1 MHIGTERRCRRN
13 QNDHRVKIAA
23 IKYTL
28 VYIIPAVVLFSLA
41 SPNGWAFTALVVV
54 FGVLP
59 ALEML
64 MQGSTRNFSVVEEE
78 VVKQDRLY
86 DYILWSLVPIQYG
99 LLAFFLIKVSEPGL
113 PLLVKIGMTTAFGM
127 ACGVLGINA
136 AHELGHRP
144 AKHEQLMSKLLLLT
158 TLYMHFFIEHN
169 RGHHKNVST
178 DEDPA
183 SSRYGEMIYTF
194 FFRTIIG
201 SWLSAWKLERT
212 RLQRKGLQFLG
223 WQNEMLRFQV
233 IQGALV
239 LAVFL
244 LFGVETMVWF
254 LGAAFIGI
262 LLLET
267 VNYIE
272 HYGLRRQKKGA
283 TYERTLP
290 IHSWNSNHPLGRL
303 ILLELTRHSDHHYMA
318 SRKYQVLRHFDES
331 PQMPTGY
338 PGMMVLSFFPP
349 LWFRVMHKRIE
360 RYRRGKDGVALA

>member
-1 MHIGTERRCRRN
+1 MC
-13 QNDHRVKIAA
+13 NDLRMNPAA
-23 IKYTL
+23 LKYTL
-28 VYIIPAVVLFSLA
+28 VYIIPGVVLFSLLQ
-41 SPNGWAFTALVVV
+41 PNGWAFTALVVV

-64 MQGSTRNFSVVEEE
+64 LPSSTANMSAAEEE
-78 VVKQDRLY
+78 VAKKDRLY
-86 DYILWSLVPIQYG
+86 DLILYSLVPIQWA
-99 LLAFFLIKVSEPGL
+99 LLVFFLLRISEPGL
-113 PLLVKIGMTTAFGM
+113 PLLVKVGFTTAFGM

-144 AKHEQLMSKLLLLT
+144 TKHEQLMSKLLLLT

-169 RGHHKNVST
+169 RGHHKHVST

-183 SSRYGEMIYTF
+183 SSRYGEVLYTF
-194 FFRTIIG
+194 FFRTITG

-212 RLQRKGLQFLG
+212 RLQRKGQPFLS
-223 WQNEMLRFQV
+223 WHNEMLRFQV
-233 IQGALV
+233 VQAALV
-239 LAVFL
+239 AAVWL
-244 LFGVETMVWF
+244 LFGAEVMGWF
-254 LGAAFIGI
+254 LAAALIGI

-272 HYGLRRQKKGA
+272 HYGLRRRKKGA
-283 TYERTLP
+283 TYERVLP
-290 IHSWNSNHPLGRL
+290 VHSWNSNHPLGRL

-318 SRKYQVLRHFDES
+318 SRKYQVLRHFHES

-360 RYRRGKDGVALA
+360 QYRQGKDGAALG

>member
-1 MHIGTERRCRRN
+1 MHLS
-13 QNDHRVKIAA
+13 AL
-23 IKYTL
+23 KYTL
-28 VYIIPAVVLFSLA
+28 VYIIPAVVLFSLLQ
-41 SPNGWAFTALVVV
+41 PNGWAFTALVVV

-59 ALEML
+59 AMEMML
-64 MQGSTRNFSVVEEE
+64 QGSTKNLSAVEEE
-78 VVKQDRLY
+78 VVKSDRLY
-86 DYILWSLVPIQYG
+86 DLILWSLVPIQWA
-99 LLAFFLIKVSEPGL
+99 LLVFFLYAVSTPEL
-113 PLLVKIGMTTAFGM
+113 PWWVKLGMTTAFGM

-144 AKHEQLMSKLLLLT
+144 TKHEQLMSKLLLLT

-183 SSRYGEMIYTF
+183 SSRYGEMLYTF
-194 FFRTIIG
+194 FFRTITG
-201 SWLSAWKLERT
+201 SWLSAWKLERV
-212 RLQRKGLQFLG
+212 RLERKKLPIWS

-239 LAVFL
+239 LATAL
-244 LFGVETMVWF
+244 LFGVETMAWF
-254 LGAAFIGI
+254 LGAALIGI

-283 TYERTLP
+283 IYERTLP

-318 SRKYQVLRHFDES
+318 SRKYQVLRHFHES

-349 LWFRVMHKRIE
+349 LWFKVMHKRIDH
-360 RYRRGKDGVALA
+360 YRQARGGSALA

>member
-1 MHIGTERRCRRN
+1 MRI
-13 QNDHRVKIAA
+13 VAL
-23 IKYTL
+23 KYTL
-28 VYIIPAVVLFSLA
+28 VYIIPAVVLFSLLQ
-41 SPNGWAFTALVVV
+41 PNGWAFTALVVV

-59 ALEML
+59 AMEMML
-64 MQGSTRNFSVVEEE
+64 QGSTKNLSAVEEE
-78 VVKQDRLY
+78 VVKSDRLY
-86 DYILWSLVPIQYG
+86 DLILWSLVPIQWT
-99 LLAFFLIKVSEPGL
+99 LLVFFLFAVSTPEL
-113 PLLVKIGMTTAFGM
+113 PWWVKLGMTTAFGM

-144 AKHEQLMSKLLLLT
+144 TKHEQLMSKLLLLT

-183 SSRYGEMIYTF
+183 SSRYGEMLYTF
-194 FFRTIIG
+194 FFRTITG
-201 SWLSAWKLERT
+201 SWLGAWKLEQV
-212 RLQRKGLQFLG
+212 RLERKKQPVWS

-233 IQGALV
+233 MQGALV
-239 LAVFL
+239 LAIAL
-244 LFGVETMVWF
+244 LFGVETMGWF
-254 LGAAFIGI
+254 LGAALIGI

-349 LWFRVMHKRIE
+349 LWFKVMHKRIE
-360 RYRRGKDGVALA
+360 AYRKGKDGTALA